1 MKLTARQVD
10 TSKAKDKPYK
20 LSDGGGLYLLVNP
33 NGARY
38 WRLKYRVAGKEKS
51 LALGVYPE
59 VSLADARQKRAE
71 AKKVL
76 AAGGDPGQEKQ
87 EKKHA
92 RAMAVSNSFE
102 RLALEWHEHK
112 SMNWS
117 AGYASD
123 ILEYLR
129 KDIFPYIG
137 SRSITDIKPVDMLAV
152 LRKME
157 QRGVLDKL
165 KKTRQACRQIF
176 TYAVI
181 TGRAEH
187 NPVVDLAS
195 TLKAPKQ
202 KHFPHLSVEQI
213 PDFLRALNDYS
224 GSVVTRNAT
233 HLLMLTGLRTIELR
247 ASEWVDIDFD
257 KGIWNI
263 PAERMKMRRS
273 HLVPIS
279 TQVRELLEEIHQLTG
294 RGKYVF
300 PGRNDAGKPMSEASI
315 NQVIKRIGYDGK
327 ATGHGFRHTMST
339 ILHDRAITPPG
350 LKRSWRT
357 SIRTPSAGHI
367 TTLSI
372 WMAGGKCSSGMPTIC
387 RRWRMVKMWSMARSG
402 NAPDWMHRQYI
413 ETIVDLGKRTKNRLC
428 LG

>member
-10 TSKAKDKPYK
+10 TSKPKDKPYK

-33 NGARY
+33 NGSRY
-38 WRLKYRVAGKEKS
+38 WRLKYRIAGKEKL
-51 LALGVYPE
+51 LALGVYPDIT
-59 VSLADARQKRAE
+59 LAEARQKRAD

-87 EKKHA
+87 EEKQAKEQ
-92 RAMAVSNSFE
+92 AVANSFE
-102 RLALEWHEHK
+102 RLAMEWHSHK
-112 SMNWS
+112 STSWS
-117 AGYASD
+117 EGYAEH
-123 ILEYLR
+123 LLMYLK
-129 KDIFPYIG
+129 KDIFPFIG
-137 SRSITDIKPVDMLAV
+137 QKAITDISQVEMLNV

-176 TYAVI
+176 TYAII

-187 NPVVDLAS
+187 NPVSDLAGA
-195 TLKAPKQ
+195 LKSPKQ
-202 KHFPHLSVEQI
+202 QHYPHLLVDQI
-213 PDFLRALNDYS
+213 PDFLRALSEYS
-224 GSVVTRNAT
+224 GSTITCNAT
-233 HLLMLTGLRTIELR
+233 RLLMLTGLRTIELR

-257 KGIWNI
+257 KGVWNV
-263 PAERMKMRRS
+263 PAERMKMRRP

-339 ILHDRAITPPG
+339 ILHEQGYNTAWIETQLAHVD
-350 LKRSWRT
+350 KN
-357 SIRTPSAGHI
+357 SIRGTYNHAQYLDG
-367 TTLSI
+367 
-372 WMAGGKCSSGMPTIC
+372 
-387 RRWRMVKMWSMARSG
+387 RREMLQWYADYMQALENGENVVHGSF
-402 NAPDWMHRQYI
+402 
-413 ETIVDLGKRTKNRLC
+413 GKRA
-428 LG
+428 

>member
-1 MKLTARQVD
+1 MKLTA
-10 TSKAKDKPYK
+10 TEIKAAKPKDKTYK
-20 LSDGGGLYLLVNP
+20 LSDGGGMYLEIFP
-33 NGARY
+33 NGTKS
-38 WRLKYRVAGKEKS
+38 WRLKYRIGGKEKRVVF
-51 LALGVYPE
+51 GVYPT
-59 VSLADARQKRAE
+59 VTLAE
-71 AKKVL
+71 ARARRDEAKRVL

-87 EKKHA
+87 AEKQAKV
-92 RAMAVSNSFE
+92 MAVSNSFE

-112 SMNWS
+112 APNWS

-137 SRSITDIKPVDMLAV
+137 ARAITDIKPVEMLAV

-181 TGRAEH
+181 TGRAEN

-195 TLKAPKQ
+195 ALKAPKQ

-224 GSVVTRNAT
+224 GSLVTRNAT
-233 HLLMLTGLRTIELR
+233 RMLMLTGLRTIELR
-247 ASEWVDIDFD
+247 SSEWADIDYE
-257 KGIWNI
+257 KAIWNI
-263 PAERMKMRRS
+263 PAERMKMRRP
-273 HLVPIS
+273 HIVPITS
-279 TQVRELLEEIHQLTG
+279 QVKELLEEVRQLTG

-339 ILHDRAITPPG
+339 ILHEQGYNTAWIETQLAHVD
-350 LKRSWRT
+350 KN
-357 SIRTPSAGHI
+357 SIRGTYNHAQYLDGRREM
-367 TTLSI
+367 LQ
-372 WMAGGKCSSGMPTIC
+372 WYADYMMALESGGNVVHGTF
-387 RRWRMVKMWSMARSG
+387 
-402 NAPDWMHRQYI
+402 
-413 ETIVDLGKRTKNRLC
+413 GKQA
-428 LG
+428 

>member
-10 TSKAKDKPYK
+10 TSKPKDKPYK
-20 LSDGGGLYLLVNP
+20 LSDGGGLYLLVNS
-33 NGARY
+33 NGSRY
-38 WRLKYRVAGKEKS
+38 WRLKYRIAGKEKL
-51 LALGVYPE
+51 LALGVYPD
-59 VSLADARQKRAE
+59 VSLADARQKRSE
-71 AKKVL
+71 AKKIL
-76 AAGGDPGQEKQ
+76 SAGGDPGQEKLE
-87 EKKHA
+87 EKQA
-92 RAMAVSNSFE
+92 RVLAASNSFE
-102 RLALEWHEHK
+102 HMAREWHEHK
-112 SMNWS
+112 LPSWS
-117 AGYASD
+117 AGYAED
-123 ILEYLR
+123 ILEYLK

-137 SRSITDIKPVDMLAV
+137 SRAITDIKPVDMLGV

-176 TYAVI
+176 TYAVV

-195 TLKAPKQ
+195 ALKAPKQ

-233 HLLMLTGLRTIELR
+233 RLLMLTGLRTIELR

-263 PAERMKMRRS
+263 PAERMKMRRP

-279 TQVRELLEEIHQLTG
+279 TQVFELLEEIHQLTG

-315 NQVIKRIGYDGK
+315 NQVIKRTGYDGK

-339 ILHDRAITPPG
+339 ILHEQGYNTAWIETQLAHVD
-350 LKRSWRT
+350 KN
-357 SIRTPSAGHI
+357 SIRGTYNHAQYLDG
-367 TTLSI
+367 
-372 WMAGGKCSSGMPTIC
+372 
-387 RRWRMVKMWSMARSG
+387 RREMLQWYADYMQALENGENVVHGSF
-402 NAPDWMHRQYI
+402 
-413 ETIVDLGKRTKNRLC
+413 GKRA
-428 LG
+428 

>member
-10 TSKAKDKPYK
+10 TSKPKDKPYK

-33 NGARY
+33 NGSRY
-38 WRLKYRVAGKEKS
+38 WRLKYRIAGKEKL
-51 LALGVYPE
+51 LALGVYPDIT
-59 VSLADARQKRAE
+59 LAEARQKRAD

-87 EKKHA
+87 EEKQAKEQ
-92 RAMAVSNSFE
+92 AVANSFE
-102 RLALEWHEHK
+102 RLAMEWHSHK
-112 SMNWS
+112 STSWS
-117 AGYASD
+117 EGYAEH
-123 ILEYLR
+123 LLMYLK
-129 KDIFPYIG
+129 KDIFPFIG
-137 SRSITDIKPVDMLAV
+137 QKAITDISQVEMLNT

-176 TYAVI
+176 TYAII
-181 TGRAEH
+181 TGRAEY
-187 NPVVDLAS
+187 NPVSDLAGA
-195 TLKAPKQ
+195 LKSPKQ
-202 KHFPHLSVEQI
+202 QHYPHLLVDQI
-213 PDFLRALNDYS
+213 PDFLRALSEYS
-224 GSVVTRNAT
+224 GSTITRNAT
-233 HLLMLTGLRTIELR
+233 RLLMLTGLRTIELR

-257 KGIWNI
+257 KGVWNV
-263 PAERMKMRRS
+263 PAERMKMRRP

-339 ILHDRAITPPG
+339 ILHEQGYNTAWIETQLAHVD
-350 LKRSWRT
+350 KN
-357 SIRTPSAGHI
+357 SIRGTYNHAQYLDGRREM
-367 TTLSI
+367 LQ
-372 WMAGGKCSSGMPTIC
+372 WYADYMAALENGENVVHGSF
-387 RRWRMVKMWSMARSG
+387 
-402 NAPDWMHRQYI
+402 
-413 ETIVDLGKRTKNRLC
+413 GKRA
-428 LG
+428 